1 MDMRDDF
8 EKVPRGRDFTIPFVI
23 AYVMGNNI
31 FISPSEIL
39 LLCDKMLIKINC
51 RKKIIK

>member
-8 EKVPRGRDFTIPFVI
+8 EKVPRDRDFTIPLVM

-31 FISPSEIL
+31 FISAPKIL
-39 LLCDKMLIKINC
+39 LLCDNMLIKISC
-51 RKKIIK
+51 SAHIS